1 MITVETRP
9 VDYSDP
15 VQGQLLV
22 ELLDAYAQ
30 DRMGGAE
37 PLPVSTRTHL
47 VARLNAT
54 PGAFS
59 LIAYVDDVAAGLI
72 NCFTGFSTFK
82 CKPLIN
88 IHDLAVLPQFR
99 AQGVGQALLSAVE
112 QIAREQDC
120 CKLTL
125 EVLQGNLPAR
135 KAYEKFGFAGYELDP
150 EMGKAEMWQK
160 FL

>member
-1 MITVETRP
+1 MTIETRL
-9 VDYSDP
+9 VDYSDSA
-15 VQGQLLV
+15 QGKLLV
-22 ELLDAYAQ
+22 ELLNAYAL
-30 DRMGGAE
+30 DPMGGAE
-37 PLPVSTRTHL
+37 PLPASTQSNL
-47 VARLNAT
+47 VASLHAT

-59 LIAYVDDVAAGLI
+59 LIAYVDDVAAGLT

-88 IHDLAVLPQFR
+88 IHDIAVLPQYR
-99 AQGVGQALLSAVE
+99 AQGIGQALLLAVE
-112 QIAREQDC
+112 RIALEKGC

-125 EVLQGNLPAR
+125 EVLQGNLPAK

-150 EMGKAEMWQK
+150 ELGQAELWQK